1 MDGPDTRH
9 RRCILAVFAH
19 PDDETTSSGGTM
31 MRYARD
37 GADVYVA
44 TATRG
49 EMGTLGTGGLVVGRG
64 ELPKVRE
71 AEMRSVLQAIGAR
84 PPIFLGYRDKEVA
97 TSDFEELVAK
107 VIALMRQ
114 VEPDV
119 VITWGPNGISGHED
133 HIAVHKATVE
143 SFLRYRASCGRDP
156 RLFYVAISREDAD
169 RFELTPD
176 ESETSPTV
184 IIDIE
189 PYIKDKLRAL
199 RMYRSQEDAQQIA
212 DMFEELGLHTESFH
226 QALPP
231 TTGTR
236 VASGFWD

>member
-1 MDGPDTRH
+1 MDSPDPQR

-19 PDDETTSSGGTM
+19 PDDETTTSGGTM

-49 EMGTLGTGGLVVGRG
+49 EMGSLGTGGLVIDRDK
-64 ELPKVRE
+64 LPKVRE
-71 AEMRSVLQAIGAR
+71 AEMRSVLEAIGVR
-84 PPIFLGYRDKEVA
+84 PPIFLGYRDQEVA
-97 TSDFEELVAK
+97 TVDFEELVARI
-107 VIALMRQ
+107 VALMHE

-119 VITWGPNGISGHED
+119 VITWGPTGISRHED
-133 HIAVHKATVE
+133 HIAVHRATLE
-143 SFLRYRASCGRDP
+143 GFARYRASSNGVP

-169 RFELTPD
+169 RFELSPG
-176 ESETSPTV
+176 ESETNPTV
-184 IIDIE
+184 IIDVE
-189 PYIKDKLRAL
+189 PYAKEKLRAL

-212 DMFEELGLHTESFH
+212 DMFDELGLHTESFH

-231 TTGTR
+231 ATGTR
-236 VASGFWD
+236 VGPGFWD